1 MKSVLGVEN
10 LRKTFGKKVAV
21 QKVSFGMKEGEV
33 VGLLG
38 PNGAGKTTIFYM
50 IVGFIKPTS

>member
-1 MKSVLGVEN
+1 MKSILGVEN

-33 VGLLG
+33 VGLL
-38 PNGAGKTTIFYM
+38 ALICRRKRRFL
-50 IVGFIKPTS
+50 SS